1 MSAVIFIPEVFPA
14 KQIWAVILF
23 VLMTTIVVAQT
34 VERLESSPD
43 YDDLSREEVFNSNT
57 EWRTE
62 PPAENEFRTNAPVP
76 NSRSRI
82 QIGTNPDYE
91 EIRRQD
97 ESLLNTQQHEIGG
110 DRPSTILR
118 FSF

>member
-1 MSAVIFIPEVFPA
+1 MSAVIVMPEVFRT
-14 KQIWAVILF
+14 KQVWAIILL
-23 VLMTTIVVAQT
+23 VLMSTIVVAQT

-43 YDDLSREEVFNSNT
+43 YDDLSREEIFNSNT

-62 PPAENEFRTNAPVP
+62 PPAENEFRADAPVP
-76 NSRSRI
+76 RSSSRI

-91 EIRRQD
+91 EIRKRD
-97 ESLLNTQQHEIGG
+97 ESLRNTQQHEFGG